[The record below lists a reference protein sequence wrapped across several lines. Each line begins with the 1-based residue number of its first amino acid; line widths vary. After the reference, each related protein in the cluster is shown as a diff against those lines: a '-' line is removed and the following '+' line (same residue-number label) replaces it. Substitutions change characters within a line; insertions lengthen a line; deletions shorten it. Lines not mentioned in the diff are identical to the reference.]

1 MLKFILDILRGVVIG
16 VANVTPG
23 VSGGTMMVSMG
34 IYDDIISSINNL
46 FKDFKKSILTLLPY
60 GIGMLAGIV
69 GFAFAIEWLFGRFPI
84 PTAML
89 FIGLIFGGV
98 PMIREKVRGKR
109 DIVAI
114 ALFVLFFALVIGL
127 EILGQKTGVDREL
140 SLTPVGIVIALSVG
154 CVAAA
159 TMIIPG
165 VSGSMVMMIL
175 GYYNSIIGA
184 VTGAVT
190 ALKDMD
196 IRTVF
201 AKGGALIPFIIGIV
215 IGIFGVAKLIRYLL
229 DKHERRTYAAILG
242 LIAASP
248 YPVFVHSGFTTV
260 SAGAVIFG
268 IVTFAAGFAAA
279 FILGKERK

>member
-16 VANVTPG
+16 VANVIPG

-84 PTAML
+84 PTALL

-98 PMIREKVRGKR
+98 PMIWKKVKGKR

-127 EILGQKTGVDREL
+127 EILGQKTGVQREL
-140 SLTPVGIVIALSVG
+140 SLTPVGIVIALIVG

-184 VTGAVT
+184 VTGTVS
-190 ALKDMD
+190 ALKDLD
-196 IRTVF
+196 IKTVF
-201 AKGGALIPFIIGIV
+201 TKAGVLIPLIVGIV

-268 IVTFAAGFAAA
+268 IVTFAAGFAVA
-279 FILGKERK
+279 FKLGKE

>member
-1 MLKFILDILRGVVIG
+1 MINFFLDILRGIVIG
-16 VANVTPG
+16 VANVIPG

-34 IYDDIISSINNL
+34 IYDSIISSINNL

-60 GIGMLAGIV
+60 GIGMVAGIV
-69 GFAFAIEWLFGRFPI
+69 GFAFAIEWLFGKFPI
-84 PTAML
+84 PTALL
-89 FIGLIFGGV
+89 FIGLIFGGI
-98 PMIREKVRGKR
+98 PMIWKKVSGKK

-114 ALFVLFFALVIGL
+114 ILFVAFFALIIGL
-127 EILGQKTGVDREL
+127 EFLGRRAGIDREL
-140 SLTPVGIVIALSVG
+140 SLSPLGIVLGLLVG
-154 CVAAA
+154 CIAAA

-190 ALKDMD
+190 ALKEFD
-196 IRTVF
+196 I
-201 AKGGALIPFIIGIV
+201 KGILSYAGALIPFILGVLAGIL
-215 IGIFGVAKLIRYLL
+215 GVAKLIRYLL

-248 YPVFVHSGFTTV
+248 YPVFAHSGVTSV
-260 SAGAVIFG
+260 SAGAVLVG
-268 IVTFAAGFAAA
+268 IVTFALGFAVA
-279 FILGKERK
+279 FKLGKE